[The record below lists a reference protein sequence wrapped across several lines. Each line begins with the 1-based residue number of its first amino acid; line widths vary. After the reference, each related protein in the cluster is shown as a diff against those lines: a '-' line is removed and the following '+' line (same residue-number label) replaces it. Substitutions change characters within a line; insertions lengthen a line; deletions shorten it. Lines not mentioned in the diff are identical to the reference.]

1 MKNEPMQ
8 VEATLVSAG
17 PPLWRLQLIRILQL
31 IGILAA
37 FIGSADFLQ
46 LLAIVPPDTAKWLIV
61 SGPAFAAAVKP
72 LITLIGDYLDDGVKN
87 DSFKVSMVLLP
98 FLILAFMLLP
108 GCQGLSV
115 TSPYGDF
122 SSAKD
127 GLVIYTPPARP
138 VRIPIHSTK

>member
-1 MKNEPMQ
+1 MQ
-8 VEATLVSAG
+8 VEATLVSVG
-17 PPLWRLQLIRILQL
+17 PPLWRLQLIRVLQL
-31 IGILAA
+31 LGIIAA

-87 DSFKVSMVLLP
+87 DSFKVSMILLP
-98 FLILAFMLLP
+98 FLFLFFLLLP
-108 GCQGLSV
+108 GCAGLQV
-115 TSPYGDF
+115 RSPYGDF

-127 GLVIYTPPARP
+127 GSVIYTPPAVP